1 MGRPEWLAIAEAQ
14 VFLTTATETA
24 GRIYLSYVA
33 HGGFHDSRHTPAP
46 NTVATTSKDKYGD
59 RRHPVR
65 RFHLGRRLNRTT
77 RPNETPSRAV
87 AIKQG
92 CAPDPV
98 PSLGLLGRVN
108 ASYQ

>member
-14 VFLTTATETA
+14 VFLETATETA

-33 HGGFHDSRHTPAP
+33 HGGSRISRHTPAP
-46 NTVATTSKDKYGD
+46 NTVATTSKDRYGD

-65 RFHLGRRLNRTT
+65 LRRLNRTT
-77 RPNETPSRAV
+77 RPDETPSRAV